1 MVEKVKLAIS
11 GLRMFLGWP
20 DIHPMCCC
28 LKNVLFNLCVKHKFV
43 TIYMKTLGYFFHAF
57 MLFLDSV
64 NSGLNILPEE
74 IRSAR

>member
-11 GLRMFLGWP
+11 GLRIFLGWP
-20 DIHPMCCC
+20 DIDPMCCC
-28 LKNVLFNLCVKHKFV
+28 LKNVLFNLRVKRKFV
-43 TIYMKTLGYFFHAF
+43 SIHMKTLEYFFHAF